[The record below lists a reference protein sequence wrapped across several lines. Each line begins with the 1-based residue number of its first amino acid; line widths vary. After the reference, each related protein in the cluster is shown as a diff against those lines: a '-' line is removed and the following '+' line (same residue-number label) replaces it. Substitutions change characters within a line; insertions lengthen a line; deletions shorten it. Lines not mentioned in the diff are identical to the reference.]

1 MVSCS
6 PGQVTFVTVKALW
19 NDESSFVDISFS
31 NDGVN
36 IILKDDKNN
45 VLDHISLNPTQT
57 QVVKNLL
64 GNANDDIFF

>member
-19 NDESSFVDISFS
+19 NDVPSFIDVSFN

-36 IILKDDKNN
+36 IIIKDDKDS
-45 VLDHISLNPTQT
+45 VIDRISLNPSQT

>member
-19 NDESSFVDISFS
+19 NDEESFIDISFS

-36 IILKDDKNN
+36 IILKDDKNK
-45 VLDHISLNPTQT
+45 VLDNISLNPTQT

-64 GNANDDIFF
+64 TNANNDIFF

>member
-1 MVSCS
+1 MISCS

-19 NDESSFVDISFS
+19 NDEESFIDISFS

-45 VLDHISLNPTQT
+45 VLDDISLNPTQT